1 MISLFQGAT
10 ADHVWQ
16 QVAQAFRQSEGVAT
30 QNGRGGP
37 TREILHAAISIE
49 DPRQRWAVSRLPAL
63 NPALALAE
71 VVWIMTGRRDRAFLE
86 FWSKEYRK
94 YAGDGPELHGAYG
107 HRIRRHLSIDQLN
120 RAFQVLS
127 SNPDSRQVVL
137 QIWDSEVDM
146 PNPDGTTVN
155 DDIPC
160 NVVSLPK
167 VRDGKLE
174 WLQVIRSNDVFRGLP
189 YNLVQ
194 FTSLQEILAG
204 WLNIECGTYN
214 QVSDSLHVYERNA
227 KSVLASEPQPDVAL
241 NADRLALPRDESEG
255 IFKELEGRIE
265 QLIDPDLGPDELKK
279 LASWESVPQAY
290 QNIMTLLA
298 AEAFR
303 RKGDTDSAV
312 EAMTSCTNPAYQ
324 QLWVRWLA
332 RTSGRKHALESSS
345 GVGVGLGSSWGE
357 TVG

>member
-49 DPRQRWAVSRLPAL
+49 DPRQRWAVSRRPAL

-71 VVWIMTGRRDRAFLE
+71 VVWIITGRRDLAFLE

-107 HRIRRHLSIDQLN
+107 HRIRRHLSIDQLD
-120 RAFQVLS
+120 RAFRVLS

-146 PNPDGTTVN
+146 PNPDGTPVN

-167 VRDGKLE
+167 VRDGRLE

-227 KSVLASEPQPDVAL
+227 DSVLASYPLLDVAP
-241 NADRLALPRDESEG
+241 NTDSLALPKDESDRM
-255 IFKELEGRIE
+255 FKELEVRIDK
-265 QLIDPDLGPDELKK
+265 LIDPELRPRALKG
-279 LASWESVPQAY
+279 LACWDSAPEAY
-290 QNIMTLLA
+290 RNILTVLV
-298 AEAFR
+298 AETFR
-303 RKGDTDSAV
+303 RRGDTDSAV
-312 EAMTSCTNPAYQ
+312 EAMSCCTNPAYQ
-324 QLWVRWLA
+324 QLWTQWLA
-332 RTSGRKHALESSS
+332 RTSGRKHVAGSSS
-345 GVGVGLGSSWGE
+345 GVGVGLRSC
-357 TVG
+357 

>member
-1 MISLFQGAT
+1 MIPIFQGAT
-10 ADHVWQ
+10 ADDVWQ
-16 QVAQAFRQSEGVAT
+16 QVAQAVRQSDGVAA
-30 QNGRGGP
+30 QNGRGGS

-49 DPRQRWAVSRLPAL
+49 DPRQRWVVSRWPAL

-71 VVWIMTGRRDRAFLE
+71 VVWIMTGRSDLAFLE

-94 YAGDGPELHGAYG
+94 FAGDGPELHGAYG
-107 HRIRRHLSIDQLN
+107 YRIRRHLSIDQLD
-120 RAFQVLS
+120 RAYRVLL
-127 SNPDSRQVVL
+127 SNPDSRQAVL

-146 PNPDGTTVN
+146 PNPDGTPVN

-160 NVVSLPK
+160 NVVALPK

-241 NADRLALPRDESEG
+241 NADSLALPKDESERL
-255 IFKELEGRIE
+255 FKELEGRIE
-265 QLIDPDLGPDELKK
+265 PLMDPDLGPAELKR
-279 LASWESVPQAY
+279 LASWESAPQAY
-290 QNIMTLLA
+290 QNIMTVLA

-303 RKGDTDSAV
+303 RKGDADSAV
-312 EAMTSCTNPAYQ
+312 EAMSSCTNPAYQ
-324 QLWVRWLA
+324 QLWARWLA
-332 RTSGRKHALESSS
+332 RTSGRKHAPESSS
-345 GVGVGLGSSWGE
+345 GVGVGLGSH
-357 TVG
+357 

>member
-137 QIWDSEVDM
+137 QIWDSEVD
-146 PNPDGTTVN
+146 G
-155 DDIPC
+155 
-160 NVVSLPK
+160 LGRLR
-167 VRDGKLE
+167 VRCRTPMGR
-174 WLQVIRSNDVFRGLP
+174 RS
-189 YNLVQ
+189 
-194 FTSLQEILAG
+194 
-204 WLNIECGTYN
+204 
-214 QVSDSLHVYERNA
+214 
-227 KSVLASEPQPDVAL
+227 
-241 NADRLALPRDESEG
+241 
-255 IFKELEGRIE
+255 
-265 QLIDPDLGPDELKK
+265 
-279 LASWESVPQAY
+279 
-290 QNIMTLLA
+290 M
-298 AEAFR
+298 
-303 RKGDTDSAV
+303 
-312 EAMTSCTNPAYQ
+312 MTSRA
-324 QLWVRWLA
+324 
-332 RTSGRKHALESSS
+332 TSCRCPRSATASLS
-345 GVGVGLGSSWGE
+345 GCR
-357 TVG
+357 